1 MGVEP
6 QLGAGHVPFLWRIPG
21 VTGRTGHPPPI
32 WGGSVHP
39 EPRTGGFPGQ
49 VRGGQLNVQQA
60 NKEPEKGG
68 TQRRLRAKLELKYM
82 YKPDT
87 VKEQPS
93 LSSQEPCATV
103 RSLIQV
109 PQQPCGADTAVL
121 PFYRWETEAERLT
134 NCPESHDHEGVG
146 SRPTFHNTPDFKL

>member
-1 MGVEP
+1 M
-6 QLGAGHVPFLWRIPG
+6 
-21 VTGRTGHPPPI
+21 
-32 WGGSVHP
+32 HP

-134 NCPESHDHEGVG
+134 NCPESHDHERVG